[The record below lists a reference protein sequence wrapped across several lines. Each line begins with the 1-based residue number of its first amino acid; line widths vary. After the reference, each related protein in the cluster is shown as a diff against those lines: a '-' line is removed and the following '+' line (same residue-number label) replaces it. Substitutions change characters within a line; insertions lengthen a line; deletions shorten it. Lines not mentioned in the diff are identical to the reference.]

1 MRGVLLILFCN
12 LFLLL
17 SAQEYSFVQYSVED
31 GLPQTQVYALSSDD
45 QGYLWLGTAGGA
57 AQFNGKEF
65 KHFSTSNGLVDNN
78 VSDVKQY
85 GGYTWIFTNKGVTRI
100 AGQEV
105 VAYDLTDALKGGY
118 VSTAGFRSETNTLIV
133 ANKDEEVYE
142 IKIDQS
148 SELLVASSVE
158 IELNK
163 SYENIRKI
171 YEDSGHDT
179 WIVGDGLIGYLDVN
193 NTWNDVIIE
202 GSAHNI
208 SDIEQDK
215 NGDYWLSVYDEGI
228 YHWRKGILKHYSYGD
243 GLVSSLIRNI
253 FIDTEGRVWCASKS
267 GVSVLRE
274 DGFSNF
280 DTRNGLPSDNIET
293 ICEDREGNIWL
304 ASDGAGAFRFTSDEF
319 VNYHASSGLNTEY
332 VMTGFQ
338 DSRGDYWFGTYNNG
352 VVHYDGENYNYFNV
366 ENDKILNNV
375 VWSSLEDSKG
385 RLWFGTSNGLALF
398 EENEIVNFSKVD
410 WLPSDKI
417 TAIYDFEEKQQVWFG
432 TSKGLGVVGEDTAY
446 AISSSDNLS
455 LKSIR
460 SIEKGINNQVW
471 LGTSNGIVVSDGTFF
486 EPWINNDQLEDK
498 LVYCIKNYKD
508 SLWFIG
514 TSNGLY
520 YTDGINVERMMLHT
534 SFGAN
539 FINFLDIERDR
550 YLWVGTNYGVFE
562 VDLPAYFTSPSQ
574 GVMHHRKNSG
584 LKSVETNLNAV
595 FVDDKNRVWMGT
607 GKGTVRFD
615 RSKRRNEVV
624 DLIPLVQIVEMQ
636 LDLKA
641 TDWSKFSNDIDTRTQ
656 LPQELSLSSRENYLT
671 FYFEGVSLS
680 HPDEV
685 VYKIKLD
692 GLDEDWTPPIEQS
705 SFTYP
710 NLSYGSYTFNVIAS
724 IDGKNWSDP
733 VSISFEIRKPYYLT
747 WWFIF
752 LMLLMLSGLVYM
764 IYHRRKVAREQKLRT
779 EKLYY
784 KSRLLAL
791 EQQTL
796 NASMNRHFIFNALN
810 SIQYYI
816 NTQDRI
822 SANKYLTSFAKLIR
836 KNLDSSV
843 NDTGTVSLHDELE
856 RLELYISL
864 EHMRFQKKFDYAI
877 SVDKSL
883 DQESIQIP
891 PMILQPFVENS
902 IWHGLLPQETG
913 GKIWISIFPRG
924 KNIIFEI
931 EDNGIGI
938 EESRKTKTDNAHH
951 SKGMLITSGRIE
963 ILKKVTRQR
972 MTIVGPYQIN
982 NVDGT
987 PKGTR
992 VELVLE
998 QEV

>member
-1 MRGVLLILFCN
+1 MR
-12 LFLLL
+12 LLL
-17 SAQEYSFVQYSVED
+17 CVMVMLSTLVSRAQEYSFVQYSVED
-31 GLPQTQVYALSSDD
+31 GLPQTQVYALSSDE

-57 AQFNGKEF
+57 ARFNGKEF
-65 KHFSTSNGLVDNN
+65 SHYGTSNGLVDNI

-85 GGYTWIFTNKGVTRI
+85 GGYTWVFTNKGVTRI
-100 AGQEV
+100 SGREV
-105 VAYDLTDALKGGY
+105 ITYDLIDALKGSY
-118 VSTAGFRSETNTLIV
+118 VSAAGFRKVSNTLII
-133 ANKDEEVYE
+133 ANKDNKVFEL
-142 IKIDQS
+142 QLNQAG
-148 SELLVASSVE
+148 ELLLDNSTEISV
-158 IELNK
+158 LGN
-163 SYENIRKI
+163 YDNIRKI
-171 YEDSGHDT
+171 YEDSNSDT
-179 WIVGDGLIGYLDVN
+179 WIVGDGLLGFLDVN
-193 NTWNDVIIE
+193 NTWSSISIE
-202 GSAHNI
+202 GSEHNV
-208 SDIEQDK
+208 SDIEQDRK
-215 NGDYWLSVYDEGI
+215 GTYWLSAYGEGI
-228 YHWRKGILKHYSYGD
+228 YHWNKGVIKQYTYED
-243 GLVSSLIRNI
+243 GLISSLIRNI
-253 FIDTEGRVWCASKS
+253 FIDSEGRVWCASKS

-274 DGFSNF
+274 DGFSSFNIK
-280 DTRNGLPSDNIET
+280 NGLPSDNIET
-293 ICEDREGNIWL
+293 ICEDREGNVWL

-319 VNYHASSGLNTEY
+319 VNYHATSGLKTEY

-338 DSRGDYWFGTYNNG
+338 DSNGNYWFGSYNYG
-352 VVHYDGENYNYFNV
+352 VIRYDGEGYDYFNV
-366 ENDKILNNV
+366 ENEKILNNV

-398 EENEIVNFSKVD
+398 EENEIVNYTKVD

-417 TAIYDFEEKQQVWFG
+417 TSIYERENGQVWFG
-432 TSKGLGVVGEDTAY
+432 TSKGLGVLDNDTSY
-446 AISSSDNLS
+446 AISTSDNLT
-455 LKSIR
+455 LKNIR
-460 SIEKGINNQVW
+460 AIEKGVNNQVW
-471 LGTSNGIVVSDGTFF
+471 LGTSNGIVVSDGSFF
-486 EPWINNDQLEDK
+486 EPWVNNDQLEDK

-508 SLWFIG
+508 SLWFVG

-520 YTDGINVERMMLHT
+520 YTDGINVERMTLHK

-539 FINFLDIERDR
+539 FINFLAIEADK
-550 YLWVGTNYGVFE
+550 YLWVGTNNGVFE
-562 VDLPAYFTSPSQ
+562 VDLISYLTSSQ
-574 GVMHHRKNSG
+574 GVFHHRKNSG

-595 FVDDKNRVWMGT
+595 FVDDLDRVWMGT
-607 GKGTVRFD
+607 GNGTLRFD
-615 RSKRRNEVV
+615 RSKRRSETGS
-624 DLIPLVQIVEMQ
+624 LIPFVQIIDMQ
-636 LDLKA
+636 LDLKT
-641 TDWSKFSNDIDTRTQ
+641 TDWSRFTEKIDAETL
-656 LPQELSLSSRENYLT
+656 LPSELSLSSRQNYLT

-692 GLDEDWTPPIEQS
+692 GLDDDWTPPLKQS

-710 NLSYGSYTFNVIAS
+710 NLAYGSYTFSVMAS
-724 IDGKNWSDP
+724 IDGMNWSDP
-733 VSISFEIRKPYYLT
+733 VSLSFEIRKPYYLT

-752 LMLLMLSGLVYM
+752 LMVLLVSLLAYLVYN
-764 IYHRRKVAREQKLRT
+764 RRKLAREQKSKT

-864 EHMRFQKKFDYAI
+864 EHMRFQQKFEYEI
-877 SVDKSL
+877 KVDASL

-902 IWHGLLPQETG
+902 IWHGLLPQESG
-913 GKIWISIFPRG
+913 GKIWVRIFPRNQ
-924 KNIIFEI
+924 NIIFEI

-938 EESRKTKTDNAHH
+938 DESRKSKTENSHH

-963 ILKKVTRQR
+963 VLKKVTQQK

-982 NVDGT
+982 NEDGS

-998 QEV
+998 GEV

>member
-1 MRGVLLILFCN
+1 MR
-12 LFLLL
+12 FLLYFL
-17 SAQEYSFVQYSVED
+17 FSIVIWPLFAQEYSFVQYSVED

-57 AQFNGKEF
+57 AKFNGKEF
-65 KHFSTSNGLVDNN
+65 KHYGTSNALVDNN

-100 AGQEV
+100 SGKEV
-105 VAYDLTDALKGGY
+105 VTYDLIDALKGGY
-118 VSTAGFRSETNTLIV
+118 VSTAGFRSKTNSLII
-133 ANKDEEVYE
+133 ANKDELVYE
-142 IKIDQS
+142 IQLDESGGLLLETS
-148 SELLVASSVE
+148 SEVLLSSE
-158 IELNK
+158 
-163 SYENIRKI
+163 YENIRKI
-171 YEDSGHDT
+171 YEDKAHDT
-179 WIVGDGLIGYLDVN
+179 WIVGGGLFGYLDLN
-193 NTWNDVIIE
+193 NTWNEVSIE
-202 GSAHNI
+202 GSSHNI
-208 SDIEQDK
+208 SDIEQDHK
-215 NGDYWLSVYDEGI
+215 GDYWLSVYDEGI
-228 YHWRKGILKHYSYGD
+228 YHWKKGVLKHYSYDD

-253 FIDTEGRVWCASKS
+253 FIDSEGRVWCASKS

-274 DGFSNF
+274 DGFSSFNSK
-280 DTRNGLPSDNIET
+280 NGLPSDNIET

-319 VNYHASSGLNTEY
+319 VNYHASSGLRTEY

-338 DSRGDYWFGTYNNG
+338 DVNGGFWFGTYDNG
-352 VVHYDGENYNYFNV
+352 VVRSDGENFEYFNV
-366 ENDKILNNV
+366 ENGKILNNV

-385 RLWFGTSNGLALF
+385 RLWFGTSNGLSLF
-398 EENEIVNFSKVD
+398 EENEIVNYSNVD
-410 WLPSDKI
+410 WLPSNKI
-417 TAIYDFEEKQQVWFG
+417 TSIYENKKMEQIWFG
-432 TSKGLGVVGEDTAY
+432 TSKGLGVLAEDTSY
-446 AISSSDNLS
+446 AISTSDNLT

-460 SIEKGINNQVW
+460 SIENGVNNQIW

-486 EPWINNDQLEDK
+486 EPWINNDKLEDK
-498 LVYCIKNYKD
+498 LVYCIENYKD

-520 YTDGINVERMMLHT
+520 YTDGILVERMSLHS

-539 FINFLDIERDR
+539 FINFLDIERGR
-550 YLWVGTNYGVFE
+550 FLWVGTNNGVFE
-562 VDLPAYFTSPSQ
+562 VDLDSYLMTPSQ
-574 GVMHHRKNSG
+574 GVLHHRRNSG
-584 LKSVETNLNAV
+584 LKSVETNLNAI
-595 FVDDKNRVWMGT
+595 FIDDKDRVWMGT
-607 GKGTVRFD
+607 GKGTLRFD
-615 RSKRRNEVV
+615 RSKRRNESLN
-624 DLIPLVQIVEMQ
+624 LIPMVQIDEMQ
-636 LDLKA
+636 LDLRT
-641 TDWSKFSNDIDTRTQ
+641 TDWSVFANDIDPKTK
-656 LPQELSLSSRENYLT
+656 LPLSLSLSSRQNYLT

-692 GLDEDWTPPIEQS
+692 GLDNNWTPPIDQS

-710 NLSYGSYTFNVIAS
+710 NLAYGSYTFNVIAS
-724 IDGKNWSDP
+724 IDGKNWSEP
-733 VSISFEIRKPYYLT
+733 VSISFEIRKPYYLST
-747 WWFIF
+747 WFIV
-752 LMLLMLSGLVYM
+752 LMVLLFSAILYL
-764 IYHRRKVAREQKLRT
+764 IYRRRKAIREQKQRT

-843 NDTGTVSLHDELE
+843 NDTGTVSLKDELE

-864 EHMRFQKKFDYAI
+864 EHMRFQQKFEYEIKVED
-877 SVDKSL
+877 SL
-883 DQESIQIP
+883 DQEAIQIP

-902 IWHGLLPQETG
+902 IWHGLLPQESG
-913 GKIWISIFPRG
+913 GKIWVRIFPRG
-924 KNIIFEI
+924 INIVFEI

-938 EESRKTKTDNAHH
+938 DESQKSKTENSHH

-963 ILKKVTRQR
+963 ILKKVTKQK

-982 NVDGT
+982 NEDGS
-987 PKGTR
+987 PRGTR
-992 VELVLE
+992 VELLLE
-998 QEV
+998 REV

>member
-1 MRGVLLILFCN
+1 M
-12 LFLLL
+12 
-17 SAQEYSFVQYSVED
+17 AQEYSFVQYSVED
-31 GLPQTQVYALSSDD
+31 GLPQTQVYALSADEH
-45 QGYLWLGTAGGA
+45 GYLWLGTAGGA
-57 AQFNGKEF
+57 ARFNGKKF
-65 KHFSTSNGLVDNN
+65 KHYGTANGLVDNI

-85 GGYTWIFTNKGVTRI
+85 GGYTWVFTNKGVTRVS
-100 AGQEV
+100 GKEV
-105 VAYDLTDALKGGY
+105 VTYNLTDALKGSY
-118 VSTAGFRSETNTLIV
+118 VAAAGFRTATNTLIV

-142 IKIDQS
+142 IQLNDVG
-148 SELLVASSVE
+148 ELLLETSNAVNIIDE
-158 IELNK
+158 F
-163 SYENIRKI
+163 ENVRKI
-171 YEDSGHDT
+171 YEDFGGDIWVVGH
-179 WIVGDGLIGYLDVN
+179 GLLGYLDIN
-193 NTWNDVIIE
+193 NTWNKITVD
-202 GSAHNI
+202 GSAHNV
-208 SDIEQDK
+208 SDIEQDR

-228 YHWRKGILKHYSYGD
+228 YHWRKGVLKHYTYED

-267 GVSVLRE
+267 GVSVLRDDE
-274 DGFSNF
+274 FSNF
-280 DTRNGLPSDNIET
+280 NSKNGLPSDNIET

-319 VNYHASSGLNTEY
+319 VNFHYLSGLKTEY
-332 VMTGFQ
+332 VMSGFQ
-338 DSRGDYWFGTYNNG
+338 GDNGDYWFGTYNNG
-352 VVHYDGENYNYFNV
+352 VVKYDGENYSYYNV
-366 ENDKILNNV
+366 ENASILNNV

-385 RLWFGTSNGLALF
+385 RRWFGTSNGLTLF
-398 EENEIVNFSKVD
+398 EGKEITNFADVD
-410 WLPSDKI
+410 WLPSNKV
-417 TAIYDFEEKQQVWFG
+417 TSIYEYEKDGEIWLG

-446 AISSSDNLS
+446 SLVSPDNFS

-460 SIEKGINNQVW
+460 AIEKGINDQVW
-471 LGTSNGIVVSDGTFF
+471 LGTSNGIIVSDGSFF
-486 EPWINNDQLEDK
+486 EPWINNDLLEDK

-520 YTDGINVERMMLHT
+520 YTDGIQVNRMTLHE

-539 FINFLDIERDR
+539 FINFLAVERDR
-550 YLWVGTNYGVFE
+550 YLWVGSNNGVFE
-562 VDLPAYFTSPSQ
+562 VDLNTYLGSPTQ
-574 GVMHHRKNSG
+574 GVLHHRKNSG

-595 FVDDKNRVWMGT
+595 FVDDQNRVWMGT
-607 GKGTVRFD
+607 GNGTVRFD
-615 RSKRRNEVV
+615 RSKRRNEIL
-624 DLIPLVQIVEMQ
+624 DLIPMVQIVDMQ

-641 TDWSKFSNDIDTRTQ
+641 TDWSEFSDNVDSKTQ
-656 LPQELSLSSRENYLT
+656 LPEQLSLSSRQNYLT

-692 GLDEDWTPPIEQS
+692 GLDEDWTPPIDQS

-710 NLSYGSYTFNVIAS
+710 NLSYGSYTFNAIAS
-724 IDGKNWSDP
+724 IDGKNWSEP
-733 VSISFEIRKPYYLT
+733 VSLTFEIRKPYYLT
-747 WWFIF
+747 WWFIILMF
-752 LMLLMLSGLVYM
+752 LLFSAIIFF

-843 NDTGTVSLHDELE
+843 NDTGTVSLQDELE

-864 EHMRFQKKFDYAI
+864 EHMRFQKKFDYEI
-877 SVDKSL
+877 KVEEKL
-883 DQESIQIP
+883 DQEAIQIP

-902 IWHGLLPQETG
+902 IWHGLLPQESA
-913 GKIWISIFPRG
+913 GKIWIKIFPRG
-924 KNIIFEI
+924 KNVVFEI

-938 EESRKTKTDNAHH
+938 DESRKNKTDNSHH

-963 ILKKVTRQR
+963 ILKKVTQQK
-972 MTIVGPYQIN
+972 MTIIGPYQIN
-982 NVDGT
+982 DEDGA

-998 QEV
+998 VDT

>member
-1 MRGVLLILFCN
+1 MRFILC
-12 LFLLL
+12 FLLPFL
-17 SAQEYSFVQYSVED
+17 TLNYFAQEYSFVQYSVED
-31 GLPQTQVYALSSDD
+31 GLPQTQVYALSADE
-45 QGYLWLGTAGGA
+45 QGYLWFGTAGGA
-57 AQFNGKEF
+57 ARFNGKEF
-65 KHFSTSNGLVDNN
+65 KHFGTSNGLVDNI

-85 GGYTWIFTNKGVTRI
+85 AGYTWVFTNKGVTRI
-100 AGQEV
+100 SGREV
-105 VAYDLTDALKGGY
+105 VTYDLTDALRGSY
-118 VSTAGFRSETNTLIV
+118 VSAAGFRTATNTLLL
-133 ANKDEEVYE
+133 ANKNDEIYEVSLNAEGELLLETSQE
-142 IKIDQS
+142 IKLS
-148 SELLVASSVE
+148 S
-158 IELNK
+158 
-163 SYENIRKI
+163 SYESIRKI
-171 YEDSGHDT
+171 YEDFTSDI
-179 WIVGDGLIGYLDVN
+179 WIVGDGLLGYLDVN
-193 NTWNDVIIE
+193 NTWNDISIA
-202 GSAHNI
+202 GSSHNI
-208 SDIEQDK
+208 SDIEQDR

-228 YHWRKGILKHYSYGD
+228 YHWRKGVIKQYSYWD
-243 GLVSSLIRNI
+243 GLISSLIRNI
-253 FIDTEGRVWCASKS
+253 FIDSEGRVWCASKN

-280 DTRNGLPSDNIET
+280 NTNNGLPSDNIET

-319 VNYHASSGLNTEY
+319 VNFHASSGLQTEY

-338 DSRGDYWFGTYNNG
+338 DESGVYWFGTYDHG
-352 VVHYDGENYNYFNV
+352 VVKFDGQKFDYYNV
-366 ENDKILNNV
+366 ENGKILNNV
-375 VWSSLEDSKG
+375 VWSSLGDSKG
-385 RLWFGTSNGLALF
+385 RYWFGTSNGLSLF
-398 EENEIVNFSKVD
+398 EENEIVNFTKVD
-410 WLPSDKI
+410 WLPSDKV
-417 TAIYDFEEKQQVWFG
+417 TSIYEDKENQQVWFG
-432 TSKGLGVVGEDTAY
+432 TSKGLGVMGSDTSFS
-446 AISSSDNLS
+446 ITSTDNLS
-455 LKSIR
+455 LKNIR
-460 SIEKGINNQVW
+460 SIEKGVNNQIW
-471 LGTSNGIVVSDGTFF
+471 LGTSNGVVVSDGSFF
-486 EPWINNDQLEDK
+486 EPWINNDQLSDK
-498 LVYCIKNYKD
+498 LVYCIENFKD
-508 SLWFIG
+508 SIWFIG

-520 YTDGINVERMMLHT
+520 YTDGIQVERMLLHS

-539 FINFLDIERDR
+539 FINFLAIEREK
-550 YLWVGTNYGVFE
+550 YLWVGTNNGVFE
-562 VDLPAYFTSPSQ
+562 VDLHLYLKSPDQ
-574 GVMHHRKNSG
+574 GVFHHRKNSG

-595 FVDDKNRVWMGT
+595 FVDQLSRVWMGT
-607 GKGTVRFD
+607 GQGTVRFD
-615 RSKRRNEVV
+615 RSKRSNKVV

-636 LDLKA
+636 LDLKP
-641 TDWSKFSNDIDTRTQ
+641 TDWTVFSKDVNPKTL
-656 LPQELSLSSRENYLT
+656 LPEGLSLSSRQNYLT

-692 GLDEDWTPPIEQS
+692 GLDENWTPPINQN

-710 NLSYGSYTFNVIAS
+710 NLSYGHYTFNVVAS

-733 VSISFEIRKPYYLT
+733 VSLSFEIRKPYYLT
-747 WWFIF
+747 WWFIS
-752 LMLLMLSGLVYM
+752 LMVILLVLLVSV
-764 IYHRRKVAREQKLRT
+764 IYYRRKQAREQKLQT

-843 NDTGTVSLHDELE
+843 NDTGTVSLQDELE

-864 EHMRFQKKFDYAI
+864 EHMRFQKKFDYEI
-877 SVDKSL
+877 KVDGSL
-883 DQESIQIP
+883 DQDAIQIP

-902 IWHGLLPQETG
+902 IWHGLLPQESG
-913 GKIWISIFPRG
+913 GKIWIRIFPRG
-924 KNIIFEI
+924 ENIIFEI

-938 EESRKTKTDNAHH
+938 EESRKSKTDNSHH

-963 ILKKVTRQR
+963 VLKKVTQQK

-982 NVDGT
+982 NEEGR

-998 QEV
+998 RKL

>member
-1 MRGVLLILFCN
+1 
-12 LFLLL
+12 
-17 SAQEYSFVQYSVED
+17 VED

-57 AQFNGKEF
+57 ARFNGKEF
-65 KHFSTSNGLVDNN
+65 KHYGTSNGLVDNI
-78 VSDVKQY
+78 VSDVIQY
-85 GGYTWIFTNKGVTRI
+85 GGYTWVFTNKGVTRI
-100 AGQEV
+100 TGKEV
-105 VAYDLTDALKGGY
+105 VTYDLTDALKGSY
-118 VSTAGFRSETNTLIV
+118 VAAAGFRSATNTLIL
-133 ANKDEEVYE
+133 ANKDDEVYE
-142 IKIDQS
+142 INLNDQG
-148 SELLVASSVE
+148 ELLLETSNE
-158 IELNK
+158 IMLDVT
-163 SYENIRKI
+163 YEHIRKI
-171 YEDSGHDT
+171 YEDNGDDT
-179 WIVGDGLIGYLDVN
+179 WIVGDGLLGYLDIN
-193 NTWNDVIIE
+193 NTWNSITIE
-202 GSAHNI
+202 GSALNV

-228 YHWRKGILKHYSYGD
+228 YHWRKGVIKHYSYAD
-243 GLVSSLIRNI
+243 GLISSLIRNI

-280 DTRNGLPSDNIET
+280 YSKNGLPSDNIET

-319 VNYHASSGLNTEY
+319 VNYHASSGLHTEY

-338 DSRGDYWFGTYNNG
+338 DRMGGYWYGTYNSG
-352 VVHYDGENYNYFNV
+352 VVHFDGTQYQYYNV

-385 RLWFGTSNGLALF
+385 RLWFGTSNGLSLF
-398 EENEIVNFSKVD
+398 EENEITNFSTVD
-410 WLPSDKI
+410 WLPSNKVTSI
-417 TAIYDFEEKQQVWFG
+417 FEFETEDEIWLG
-432 TSKGLGVVGEDTAY
+432 TSKGLGIVSPDTSY
-446 AISSSDNLS
+446 AISSSDNIS
-455 LKSIR
+455 LKNIR
-460 SIEKGINNQVW
+460 SIARGVNNQIW
-471 LGTSNGIVVSDGTFF
+471 LGTSNGIVVSDGSFF

-498 LVYCIKNYKD
+498 LVYCIENFKD

-520 YTDGINVERMMLHT
+520 YTDGINVERMLLHS

-539 FINFLDIERDR
+539 FINFLALERDR
-550 YLWVGTNYGVFE
+550 YLWVGSNNGVFE
-562 VDLPAYFTSPSQ
+562 VDLTLYLESSDQ
-574 GVMHHRKNSG
+574 GVLHHRKNSG

-595 FVDDKNRVWMGT
+595 FVDDESRVWMGT
-607 GKGTVRFD
+607 GNGTVRFD
-615 RSKRRNEVV
+615 RSKRRNEIV
-624 DLIPLVQIVEMQ
+624 DLIPLVQIEEMQ
-636 LDLKA
+636 LDLKY
-641 TDWSKFSNDIDTRTQ
+641 TDWSKYTENLNAETQ
-656 LPQELSLSSRENYLT
+656 LPDQLSLSSRENYLT

-692 GLDEDWTPPIEQS
+692 GLDDDWTPPISQS

-710 NLSYGSYTFNVIAS
+710 NLAYGSYTFNVIAS
-724 IDGKNWSDP
+724 VDGKNWSDP
-733 VSISFEIRKPYYLT
+733 VSLTFEIRKPYYLT
-747 WWFIF
+747 WWFIA
-752 LMLLMLSGLVYM
+752 LMLMVGTGLIYL
-764 IYHRRKVAREQKLRT
+764 IYHRRRLAREQKAQT
-779 EKLYY
+779 EKLYL

-843 NDTGTVSLHDELE
+843 NDTGTVSLNDELE

-864 EHMRFQKKFDYAI
+864 EHMRFQKKFDYEI
-877 SVDKSL
+877 DVDKSL

-902 IWHGLLPQETG
+902 IWHGLLPQDAG
-913 GKIWISIFPRG
+913 GKIWIRIFQRG
-924 KNIIFEI
+924 TNVVFEI

-938 EESRKTKTDNAHH
+938 DESRKTKTDNAHH

-963 ILKKVTRQR
+963 ILKKVTQQK
-972 MTIVGPYQIN
+972 MTIVGPYQLN
-982 NVDGT
+982 DENGA
-987 PKGTR
+987 PNGTR

-998 QEV
+998 RNM